1 MQLQTKDEELK
12 DVLLYELSEI
22 AEGAPFIPSLTCV
35 DIAFNS
41 KLTSLSSLSRVHNL
55 IQLSLVYCCEIFN
68 LEAIG
73 TQGHSLETL
82 HVVGCSLASMA
93 WCSKLVNLRQ
103 VNLGENKLKQIE
115 GLER

>member
-1 MQLQTKDEELK
+1 MQHAKDEQDILLHELG
-12 DVLLYELSEI
+12 EI
-22 AEGAPFIPSLTCV
+22 ANGAPFVPSLTCV

-41 KLTSLSSLSRVHNL
+41 KLTSLSSLSVVHNL
-55 IQLSLVYCCEIFN
+55 IQLSLVYCREISD
-68 LEAIG
+68 LDAIG
-73 TQGHSLETL
+73 TQGHSLEML
-82 HVVGCSLASMA
+82 HVVGCNLASMA